1 MVSQEMYQLGAK
13 RSCIRELFEYG
24 LTLAK
29 TIGAENVYDYSL
41 GNPSVPAP
49 AQVAEQLK
57 ALAGSDPVALH
68 SYTPAAGAWDA
79 RKRVADD
86 ITARTEKIVRP
97 ENLFFTCGAA
107 PALTAVFAALKVEG
121 SEIVA
126 IAPCFPEYSVFVEG
140 AGSKFVLTPPDIPDF
155 QIPLKALEERINAH
169 TQAVIINTPNNPSGV
184 IYSRETL
191 TRLAEMLLRKSREAG
206 HPIYLISDEPYREL
220 AYDGTEVPFVPE
232 IYPDTVICYSYSKSL
247 SMPGERIGYVCIPDW
262 VTDGEMLMAAV
273 MGAARVQGHVCA
285 PSLMQKAIA
294 RCTDLRPDIDTYDK
308 NRKLLYRSLTEYGYS
323 CVRPDGAF
331 YLFVKAPGGD
341 ANVFSQMAKERGLLL
356 VPGDDFGCPG
366 YFRLSTCVDYDM
378 IRRSLPLFQ
387 QLIKLFE

>member
-24 LTLAK
+24 LELARK
-29 TIGAENVYDYSL
+29 IGPENVYDYSL

-49 AQVAEQLK
+49 GQVAEQLA
-57 ALAGSDPVALH
+57 ALADNDPVALH
-68 SYTPAAGAWDA
+68 SYTPASGAVEA

-86 ITARTEKIVRP
+86 ITARTGREIFP
-97 ENLFFTCGAA
+97 EDLFFTCGAA
-107 PALTAVFAALKVEG
+107 PALTAVFSALRVEG

-126 IAPCFPEYSVFVEG
+126 IAPCFPEYAVFVEG
-140 AGSKFVLTPPDIPDF
+140 AGSKFVLTPPDVPDF
-155 QIPLKALEERINAH
+155 QIPMAALEERINEH
-169 TQAVIINTPNNPSGV
+169 TQAVIINSPNNPSGV

-191 TRLAEMLLRKSREAG
+191 EQLAEMLRRKSREAG

-232 IYPDTVICYSYSKSL
+232 IYDDTILCYSYSKSL
-247 SMPGERIGYVCIPDW
+247 SMPGERIGYICIPSW
-262 VTDGEMLMAAV
+262 VTDNRQLMAAV

-285 PSLMQKAIA
+285 PSLMQQVIA
-294 RCTDLRPDIDTYDK
+294 RCTDLRPDVDTYDR
-308 NRKLLYRSLTEYGYS
+308 NRRLLYQSLTEYGYR
-323 CVRPDGAF
+323 CVRPQGAF
-331 YLFVKAPGGD
+331 YLFAEAPGGD
-341 ANVFSQMAKERGLLL
+341 AQAFSQRAKERGLLL

-378 IRRSLPLFQ
+378 IRRSLPLFRE
-387 QLIKLFE
+387 LIQES

>member
-24 LTLAK
+24 LELARK
-29 TIGAENVYDYSL
+29 IGPENVYDYSL

-49 AQVAEQLK
+49 GQVAEQLA
-57 ALAGSDPVALH
+57 ALADNDPVALH
-68 SYTPAAGAWDA
+68 SYTPASGAVEA

-86 ITARTEKIVRP
+86 ITARTGREIFP
-97 ENLFFTCGAA
+97 EDLFFTCGAA
-107 PALTAVFAALKVEG
+107 PALTAVFSALRVEG

-126 IAPCFPEYSVFVEG
+126 IAPCFPEYAVFVEG
-140 AGSKFVLTPPDIPDF
+140 AGSKFVLTPPDVPDF
-155 QIPLKALEERINAH
+155 QIPMAALEERINEH
-169 TQAVIINTPNNPSGV
+169 TQAVIINSPNNPSGV

-191 TRLAEMLLRKSREAG
+191 EQLAEMLRRKSREAG

-232 IYPDTVICYSYSKSL
+232 IYDDTILCYSYSKSL
-247 SMPGERIGYVCIPDW
+247 SMPGERIGYICIPSW
-262 VTDGEMLMAAV
+262 VTDNRQLMAAV

-285 PSLMQKAIA
+285 PSLMQQVIA
-294 RCTDLRPDIDTYDK
+294 RCTDLRPDVDTYDR
-308 NRKLLYRSLTEYGYS
+308 NRRLLYQSLTEYGYR
-323 CVRPDGAF
+323 CVRPQGAF
-331 YLFVKAPGGD
+331 YLFAEAPGGD
-341 ANVFSQMAKERGLLL
+341 AQAFSQRAKERGLLL

-378 IRRSLPLFQ
+378 IRRSLPLFRE
-387 QLIKLFE
+387 LIQGS

>member
-24 LTLAK
+24 LELARK
-29 TIGAENVYDYSL
+29 IGPENVYDYSL

-49 AQVAEQLK
+49 GQVAEQLA
-57 ALAGSDPVALH
+57 ALADRDPVALH
-68 SYTPAAGAWDA
+68 SYTPASGTVEA

-86 ITARTEKIVRP
+86 ITARTGREIFP
-97 ENLFFTCGAA
+97 EDLFFTCGAA
-107 PALTAVFAALKVEG
+107 PALTAVFSALRVEN

-126 IAPCFPEYSVFVEG
+126 IAPCFPEYAVFVEG
-140 AGSKFVLTPPDIPDF
+140 TGSKFVLTPPDVPDF
-155 QIPLKALEERINAH
+155 QIPMAALEERINEH
-169 TQAVIINTPNNPSGV
+169 TQAVIINSPNNPSGV

-191 TRLAEMLLRKSREAG
+191 KQLAEMLTRKSREAG

-232 IYPDTVICYSYSKSL
+232 IYGDTILCYSYSKSL
-247 SMPGERIGYVCIPDW
+247 SMPGERIGYICIPSW
-262 VTDGEMLMAAV
+262 VTDNRQLMAAV

-285 PSLMQKAIA
+285 PSLMQQVIA
-294 RCTDLRPDIDTYDK
+294 RCTDLRPDVDTYDR
-308 NRKLLYRSLTEYGYS
+308 NRKLLYQSLTEYGYR
-323 CVRPDGAF
+323 CVRPQGAF
-331 YLFVKAPGGD
+331 YLFAEAPGGD
-341 ANVFSQMAKERGLLL
+341 AQAFSQRAKERGLLL

-378 IRRSLPLFQ
+378 IRRSLPLFRE
-387 QLIKLFE
+387 LIQAS

>member
-24 LTLAK
+24 LELARK
-29 TIGAENVYDYSL
+29 IGPENVYDYSL

-49 AQVAEQLK
+49 GQVAEQLA
-57 ALAGSDPVALH
+57 ALADNDPVALH
-68 SYTPAAGAWDA
+68 SYTPASGAVEA

-86 ITARTEKIVRP
+86 ITARTGREIFP
-97 ENLFFTCGAA
+97 EDLFFTCGAA
-107 PALTAVFAALKVEG
+107 PALTAVFSALRVEG

-126 IAPCFPEYSVFVEG
+126 IAPCFPEYAVFVEG
-140 AGSKFVLTPPDIPDF
+140 AGSKFVLTPPDVPEF
-155 QIPLKALEERINAH
+155 QIPMAALEERINEH
-169 TQAVIINTPNNPSGV
+169 TQAVIINSPNNPSGV

-191 TRLAEMLLRKSREAG
+191 EQLAEMLTRKSRESG

-232 IYPDTVICYSYSKSL
+232 IYDDTILCYSYSKSL
-247 SMPGERIGYVCIPDW
+247 SMPGERIGYICIPSW
-262 VTDGEMLMAAV
+262 VTDNRQLMAAV

-285 PSLMQKAIA
+285 PSLMQQVIA
-294 RCTDLRPDIDTYDK
+294 RCTDLRPDVDTYDR
-308 NRKLLYRSLTEYGYS
+308 NRRLLYQSLTEYGYR
-323 CVRPDGAF
+323 CVRPQGAF
-331 YLFVKAPGGD
+331 YLFAEAPGGD
-341 ANVFSQMAKERGLLL
+341 AQAFSQRAKERGLLL

-378 IRRSLPLFQ
+378 IRRSLPLFRE
-387 QLIKLFE
+387 LIQES

>member
-24 LTLAK
+24 LELARK
-29 TIGAENVYDYSL
+29 IGPENVYDYSL

-49 AQVAEQLK
+49 GQVAEQLA
-57 ALAGSDPVALH
+57 ALADKDPVALH
-68 SYTPAAGAWDA
+68 SYTPASGAVEA

-86 ITARTEKIVRP
+86 ITARTGREIFP
-97 ENLFFTCGAA
+97 EDLFFTCGAA
-107 PALTAVFAALKVEG
+107 PALTAVFSALRVEG

-126 IAPCFPEYSVFVEG
+126 IAPCFPEYAVFVEG
-140 AGSKFVLTPPDIPDF
+140 AGSKFVLTPPDVPDF
-155 QIPLKALEERINAH
+155 QIPMAALEERINEH
-169 TQAVIINTPNNPSGV
+169 TQAVIINSPNNPSGV

-191 TRLAEMLLRKSREAG
+191 ERLAEMLRRKSREAG

-232 IYPDTVICYSYSKSL
+232 IYGDTILCYSYSKSL
-247 SMPGERIGYVCIPDW
+247 SMPGERIGYICIPSW
-262 VTDGEMLMAAV
+262 VTDSRQLMAAV

-285 PSLMQKAIA
+285 PSLMQQVIA
-294 RCTDLRPDIDTYDK
+294 RCTDLRPDVDTYDR
-308 NRKLLYRSLTEYGYS
+308 NRRLLYQSLTEYGYR
-323 CVRPDGAF
+323 CVRPQGAF
-331 YLFVKAPGGD
+331 YLFAEAPGGD
-341 ANVFSQMAKERGLLL
+341 AQAFSQRAKERGLLL

-378 IRRSLPLFQ
+378 IRRSLPLFRE
-387 QLIKLFE
+387 LIQES

>member
-24 LTLAK
+24 LELARK
-29 TIGAENVYDYSL
+29 IGPENVYDYSL

-49 AQVAEQLK
+49 GQVAEQLA
-57 ALAGSDPVALH
+57 ALADKDPVVLH
-68 SYTPAAGAWDA
+68 SYTPASGAVEA

-86 ITARTEKIVRP
+86 ITARTGREIFP
-97 ENLFFTCGAA
+97 EDLFFTCGAA
-107 PALTAVFAALKVEG
+107 PALTAVFSALRVEG

-126 IAPCFPEYSVFVEG
+126 IAPCFPEYAVFVEG
-140 AGSKFVLTPPDIPDF
+140 AGSKFVLTPPDVPDF
-155 QIPLKALEERINAH
+155 QIPMAALEERINEH
-169 TQAVIINTPNNPSGV
+169 TQAVIINSPNNPSGV

-191 TRLAEMLLRKSREAG
+191 EQLAEMLRRKSREAG

-232 IYPDTVICYSYSKSL
+232 IYGDTILCYSYSKSL
-247 SMPGERIGYVCIPDW
+247 SMPGERIGYICIPSW
-262 VTDGEMLMAAV
+262 VTDNRQLMAAV

-285 PSLMQKAIA
+285 PSLMQQVIA
-294 RCTDLRPDIDTYDK
+294 RCTDLRPDVDTYDR
-308 NRKLLYRSLTEYGYS
+308 NRRLLYQSLTEYGYR
-323 CVRPDGAF
+323 CVRPQGAF
-331 YLFVKAPGGD
+331 YLFAEAPGGD
-341 ANVFSQMAKERGLLL
+341 AQAFSQRAKERGLLL

-378 IRRSLPLFQ
+378 IRRSLPLFRE
-387 QLIKLFE
+387 LIQEA

>member
-24 LTLAK
+24 LELARK
-29 TIGAENVYDYSL
+29 IGPENVYDYSL

-49 AQVAEQLK
+49 GQVAEQLA
-57 ALAGSDPVALH
+57 ALADKDPVALH
-68 SYTPAAGAWDA
+68 SYTPASGAVEA

-86 ITARTEKIVRP
+86 ITARTGREIFP
-97 ENLFFTCGAA
+97 EDLFFTCGAA
-107 PALTAVFAALKVEG
+107 PALTAVFSALRVEG

-126 IAPCFPEYSVFVEG
+126 IAPCFPEYAVFVEG
-140 AGSKFVLTPPDIPDF
+140 TGSKFVLTPPDVPDF
-155 QIPLKALEERINAH
+155 QIPMAALEERINEH
-169 TQAVIINTPNNPSGV
+169 TQAVIINSPNNPSGV

-191 TRLAEMLLRKSREAG
+191 EQLAEMLRRKSREAG

-232 IYPDTVICYSYSKSL
+232 IYDDTILCYSYSKSL
-247 SMPGERIGYVCIPDW
+247 SMPGERIGYICIPSW
-262 VTDGEMLMAAV
+262 VTDNRQLMAAV

-285 PSLMQKAIA
+285 PSLMQQVIA
-294 RCTDLRPDIDTYDK
+294 RCTDLRPDVDTYDR
-308 NRKLLYRSLTEYGYS
+308 NRRLLYQSLTEYGYR
-323 CVRPDGAF
+323 CVRPQGAF
-331 YLFVKAPGGD
+331 YLFAEAPGGD
-341 ANVFSQMAKERGLLL
+341 AQAFSQRAKERGLLL

-378 IRRSLPLFQ
+378 IRRSLPLFRE
-387 QLIKLFE
+387 LIQES

>member
-24 LTLAK
+24 LELARK
-29 TIGAENVYDYSL
+29 IGPENVYDYSL

-49 AQVAEQLK
+49 GQVAEQLA
-57 ALAGSDPVALH
+57 ALADKDPVALH
-68 SYTPAAGAWDA
+68 SYTPASGAVEA

-86 ITARTEKIVRP
+86 ITARTGREIFP
-97 ENLFFTCGAA
+97 EDLFFTCGAA
-107 PALTAVFAALKVEG
+107 PALTAVFSALRVEG

-126 IAPCFPEYSVFVEG
+126 IAPCFPEYAVFVEG
-140 AGSKFVLTPPDIPDF
+140 AGSKFVLTPPDVPDF
-155 QIPLKALEERINAH
+155 QIPMAALEERINEH
-169 TQAVIINTPNNPSGV
+169 TQAVIINSPNNPSGV

-191 TRLAEMLLRKSREAG
+191 EQLAEMLRRKSREAG

-232 IYPDTVICYSYSKSL
+232 IYDDTILCYSYSKSL
-247 SMPGERIGYVCIPDW
+247 SMPGERIGYICIPSW
-262 VTDGEMLMAAV
+262 VTDNRQLMAAV

-285 PSLMQKAIA
+285 PSLMQQVIA
-294 RCTDLRPDIDTYDK
+294 RCTDLRPDVDTYDR
-308 NRKLLYRSLTEYGYS
+308 NRRLLYQSLTEYGYR
-323 CVRPDGAF
+323 CVRPQGAF
-331 YLFVKAPGGD
+331 YLFAEAPGGD
-341 ANVFSQMAKERGLLL
+341 AQAFSQRAKERGLLL

-378 IRRSLPLFQ
+378 IRRSLPLFRE
-387 QLIKLFE
+387 LIQES